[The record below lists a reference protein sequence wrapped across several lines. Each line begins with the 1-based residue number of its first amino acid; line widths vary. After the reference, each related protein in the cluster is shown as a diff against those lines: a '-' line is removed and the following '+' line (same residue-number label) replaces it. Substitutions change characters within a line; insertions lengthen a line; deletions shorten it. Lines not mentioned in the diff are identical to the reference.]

1 MKSFNKNNTLIIYY
15 LLAVVISTVAV
26 LPMILS
32 TQGIISQHVSHE
44 WHPVGSL
51 GPIGAAAF
59 VAYLV
64 KGKLGLSNYLQL
76 LWDTK
81 FSRKLFLMSLSPILL
96 FPVLAVIVP
105 LFSKSGGLS
114 LNQFS
119 LTWWLSILA
128 ASVAYG
134 VGEEAGWRCFALPRL
149 QSRMNAL
156 WAITVLTFFHW
167 LWHIPFFFYRLQ
179 FGVGETVGFF
189 IGMLAGGIFMTY
201 LYNESGGK
209 TLLPI
214 LFHTTWNI
222 VSQVS
227 LATQPEITYVL
238 STVLMVVAVVL
249 VVVYRPANLA
259 SRARFSIE
267 DVEKVGNWTRIDA
280 ENAEFSN

>member
-1 MKSFNKNNTLIIYY
+1 MKSLNKNNTLFIYY
-15 LLAVVISTVAV
+15 LLAVSISTIAV

-32 TQGIISQHVSHE
+32 TQGIILQHVSHV
-44 WHPVGSL
+44 WHPVGAL

-59 VAYLV
+59 VAYLL
-64 KGKLGLSNYLQL
+64 KGKLGLSSYLQSL
-76 LWDTK
+76 RDTT
-81 FSRKLFLMSLSPILL
+81 FSRKLFLLSISPILL
-96 FPVLAVIVP
+96 FPVLAVIMP
-105 LFSKSGGLS
+105 LFNKSAGLS

-119 LTWWLSILA
+119 VTWWLSVLA

-134 VGEEAGWRCFALPRL
+134 VGEEAGWRGFALPRL

-156 WAITVLTFFHW
+156 WSIIVLTFFHW

-179 FGVGETVGFF
+179 FGAGETVGFF

-209 TLLPI
+209 TMLPI
-214 LFHTTWNI
+214 LFHTTWNV

-238 STVLMVVAVVL
+238 STVFDGCGCGCCCGFSASEFVVKG
-249 VVVYRPANLA
+249 
-259 SRARFSIE
+259 SFF
-267 DVEKVGNWTRIDA
+267 D
-280 ENAEFSN
+280 